1 MNVSENTILITGG
14 ASGIGLALTKK
25 IVELRNKVLVIGR
38 DKNKLEN
45 AKKAIPEID
54 IIQCDITNQNDL
66 DSLLVTIENNYP
78 ELNILI
84 NNAGIQYNYSMIDE
98 YNLSRKI
105 EDEIATNLISPI
117 KLGSFLIP
125 VLANKKEA
133 AIINVTSALA
143 ISPKEK
149 AAVYCATKAALHSF
163 TKTLRYQ
170 CENTS
175 IKIFELIPPLV
186 DTEMTKGRGKN
197 KISAEHVAHEFVNG
211 FKKNRY
217 EINVGKVKFFR
228 LIHRIS
234 PNIADKILRKN

>member
-14 ASGIGLALTKK
+14 ASGIGFALTKK
-25 IVELRNKVLVIGR
+25 LVELKNKVLVIGR

-45 AKKAIPEID
+45 AKKAIPEIE

-66 DSLLVTIENNYP
+66 ESLLVTIENNFP
-78 ELNILI
+78 TLNILI
-84 NNAGIQYNYSMIDE
+84 NNAGIQYNYSMIEE
-98 YNLSRKI
+98 YNVSQKI
-105 EDEIATNLISPI
+105 EDEITTNLITPI

-125 VLANKKEA
+125 VLANKNEA

-143 ISPKEK
+143 ISPKEN

-170 CENTS
+170 CEDTS
-175 IKIFELIPPLV
+175 IKVFELLPPLV

-197 KISAEHVAHEFVNG
+197 KISPDKVADEFIMG
-211 FKKNRY
+211 LSKNKY
-217 EINVGKVKFFR
+217 EINVGKVKLLRF
-228 LIHRIS
+228 IHRIS
-234 PNIADKILRKN
+234 PKLADKILRKG